1 MQSDQTPQSARSN
14 LGANKNEDFLQ
25 SLKRKYSGRQNHAA
39 VQSKP
44 MAQTIG
50 IPKMMAVTNNSP
62 LKQKYLIQ
70 H

>member
-25 SLKRKYSGRQNHAA
+25 SLKRKYSGRQNNAA
-39 VQSKP
+39 IQSKP
-44 MAQTIG
+44 TAQTVG
-50 IPKMMAVTNNSP
+50 IPKMMTVTNNSP